1 MEPRPL
7 LLLLGLCSGK
17 HQGWGLSC
25 EAEALEAPKLESCFF
40 DGNTEWQGF
49 TSPRLFCQLLTDVG
63 LIVFADKDFL
73 LGLPS

>member
-17 HQGWGLSC
+17 CRGGGLSC
-25 EAEALEAPKLESCFF
+25 EAEALEAPKPESCFF
-40 DGNTEWQGF
+40 DANTEWQGF
-49 TSPRLFCQLLTDVG
+49 NSPRLFWQFLTDVG

-73 LGLPS
+73 LGLSN

>member
-17 HQGWGLSC
+17 RRGWGLSC
-25 EAEALEAPKLESCFF
+25 EAEALEAPKPESCFF
-40 DGNTEWQGF
+40 DGNKEQQGF

-63 LIVFADKDFL
+63 LIVFADKYFL
-73 LGLPS
+73 LGLSS